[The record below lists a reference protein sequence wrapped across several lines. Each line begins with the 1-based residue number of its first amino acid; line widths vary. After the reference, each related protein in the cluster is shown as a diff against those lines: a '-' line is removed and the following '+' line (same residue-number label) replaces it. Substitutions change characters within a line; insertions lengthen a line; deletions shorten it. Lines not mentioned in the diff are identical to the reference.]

1 MTAHAWRTKIIG
13 EAVSHGIAGDQERGL
28 AMLQPLVDAGP
39 RSTYALLG
47 GLAEVA
53 AFTALQNQRPGEA
66 FGMPVENTATGRPAS
81 ADVLPPPLRFA
92 AQFLTA
98 WANRDQDTALALFQT
113 FAFAS
118 DDAGTPDLADAIST
132 LYSMAVT
139 TGAEVVR
146 QAREARDGG
155 TS

>member
-1 MTAHAWRTKIIG
+1 MSAHAWRTRIIG
-13 EAVSHGIAGDQERGL
+13 EAVAHGVTGDQERGL

-47 GLAEVA
+47 GLAEAA
-53 AFTALQNQRPGEA
+53 AFTALQNQQPGEV
-66 FGMPVENTATGRPAS
+66 FGLPVENTVTGQTAS

-98 WANRDQDTALALFQT
+98 WANRDQDTALALFTT

-118 DDAGTPDLADAIST
+118 DDAGTPDLAEAIGL
-132 LYSMAVT
+132 LYSMAVAT
-139 TGAEVVR
+139 STEVVR
-146 QAREARDGG
+146 QAREARGE